1 MRLGRIGFDR
11 VVGYLHDGLR
21 SLDSRPELIARTER
35 VGPAVAAERLAS
47 DAPPLVVDVRAPH
60 EYEAKHID
68 GSFSMPLNHLE
79 QLADRLPSDRPL
91 LVHCAGGYRSSIA
104 VSLLRRM
111 GFNDLTELAGGIT
124 AWEAAGLSVSRL
136 AA

>member
-1 MRLGRIGFDR
+1 
-11 VVGYLHDGLR
+11 
-21 SLDSRPELIARTER
+21 
-35 VGPAVAAERLAS
+35 
-47 DAPPLVVDVRAPH
+47 VRAPR

-68 GSFSMPLNHLE
+68 GSVSIPLNHLE
-79 QLADRLPSDRPL
+79 ELADRLPSDRPL

-111 GFNDLTELAGGIT
+111 GFNDVSELAGGIT
-124 AWEAAGLSVSRL
+124 AWEAAGFSVSRL